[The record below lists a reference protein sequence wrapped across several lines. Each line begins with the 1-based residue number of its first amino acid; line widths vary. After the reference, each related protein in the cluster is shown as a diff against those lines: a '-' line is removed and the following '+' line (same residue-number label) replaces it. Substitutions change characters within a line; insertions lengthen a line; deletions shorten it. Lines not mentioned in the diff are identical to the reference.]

1 MPHGFAPAATPAASE
16 SVADAIRQAA
26 TGNRLRDG
34 IPVYFTAEGA
44 WSPAID
50 DAAHV
55 AGAAA
60 DALLREAQSRN
71 AAATPDAVIA
81 PYLIEVVDAGGRL
94 RPVTLRERIR
104 AFGPT
109 TRRAAG

>member
-16 SVADAIRQAA
+16 SVANAIRQAA

-34 IPVYFTAEGA
+34 IPVYFTTEGA